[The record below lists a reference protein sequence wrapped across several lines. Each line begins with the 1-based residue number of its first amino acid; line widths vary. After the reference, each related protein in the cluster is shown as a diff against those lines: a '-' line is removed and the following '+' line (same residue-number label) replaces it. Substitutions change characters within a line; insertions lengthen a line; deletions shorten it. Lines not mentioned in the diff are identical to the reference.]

1 MKYISILLFLALALP
16 LAAQPEL
23 PITSYDYAVPENNV
37 SPICIGMGGLNVTN
51 PADFFASYTNP
62 ALVADNKY
70 NALLTSFRLKDEED
84 LDFWQAAQISSA
96 LRPKQFK
103 YFTLLAQQTAW
114 TYQPMARVHLVEE
127 YGYQQYRY
135 YDYQLDKVQA
145 TLAGMDDS
153 WQPIGFGVN
162 LKYLTG
168 RLVYQVYNAPGEPNA
183 FIDDKI
189 KGFSTDMGL
198 TLQTGNMTFGL
209 AGYDLFSRL
218 YWENYDSVPI
228 ERRIAMG
235 AQYNSENMTLSGG
248 LQGKLSQA
256 TDTTYHLGFQ
266 YLWGW
271 GGKNPRAGENAAQ
284 AIVLRL
290 GTYSHDFYG
299 TDNINFTLGTGYNY
313 NVFRFDFSLNN
324 QGMRLRDSEYL
335 FSLGVGLP

>member
-1 MKYISILLFLALALP
+1 MKYMPILLLLALAAP

-23 PITSYDYAVPENNV
+23 PITTYDYALPENNV

-51 PADFFASYTNP
+51 PSDFFASYTNP
-62 ALVADNKY
+62 ALIADNQY
-70 NALLTSFRLKDEED
+70 NALLISFRLKDEEQ
-84 LDFWQAAQISSA
+84 LDFWQAAQISNA

-127 YGYQQYRY
+127 YGYQQYKY

-145 TLAGMDDS
+145 TIAGMDDS

-162 LKYLTG
+162 LKYITG
-168 RLVYQVYNAPGEPNA
+168 RLVYQVYNAPGEPNS

-189 KGFSTDMGL
+189 RGFSTDLGL
-198 TLQTGNMTFGL
+198 SLQTGNMTFGL

-248 LQGKLSQA
+248 LQGKLSQS

-271 GGKNPRAGENAAQ
+271 GADKPGQGSEAAQ

-299 TDNINFTLGTGYNY
+299 TDNINFTFGTGYNY

-324 QGMRLRDSEYL
+324 QGMRIKDSEYL
-335 FSLGVGLP
+335 FSLGLGLP